1 MLLAWKSSG
10 QLKGKG
16 RDLGKIVT
24 KLASSSTRIKLADE
38 RSPED
43 EGQLRL
49 ILRRLAD
56 DLIEKAQLLRD
67 FCNENCPEGAFN
79 GPILFCDENNCPYR
93 RRFKKILADTVE
105 ELEKSKRSFK
115 SKQLEALRK
124 RLCQELIRM

>member
-1 MLLAWKSSG
+1 M
-10 QLKGKG
+10 
-16 RDLGKIVT
+16 T
-24 KLASSSTRIKLADE
+24 EFASSSTRLKLAGE

-43 EGQLRL
+43 ERQIRQTLRK
-49 ILRRLAD
+49 LAD
-56 DLIEKAQLLRD
+56 DLVEKSQILRD
-67 FCNENCPEGAFN
+67 FCSENCPEGVLN
-79 GPILFCDENNCPYR
+79 GPVLFCDENNCPYR

>member
-1 MLLAWKSSG
+1 M
-10 QLKGKG
+10 
-16 RDLGKIVT
+16 T
-24 KLASSSTRIKLADE
+24 ELASSSTRIKLAGE

-43 EGQLRL
+43 ERQLRQ
-49 ILRRLAD
+49 ILRKLAD
-56 DLIEKAQLLRD
+56 DLVEKSQILRD
-67 FCNENCPEGAFN
+67 FCSENCPEGVFN
-79 GPILFCDENNCPYR
+79 GPVLFCDENNCPYR

>member
-24 KLASSSTRIKLADE
+24 KLASSSTRIKLAGQK
-38 RSPED
+38 SPED
-43 EGQLRL
+43 ERQLRL
-49 ILRRLAD
+49 ILGKLAD
-56 DLIEKAQLLRD
+56 DLFEKAQILRD
-67 FCNENCPEGAFN
+67 FCSENCLESVFN
-79 GPILFCDENNCPYR
+79 GQVLFCDENNCPYR
-93 RRFKKILADTVE
+93 RRFKKVLADTIE

-124 RLCQELIRM
+124 RLCQELVRM